1 MAKHWKWAGCLILV
15 TVLCIGS
22 FFLGR
27 FSERIKYL
35 EERLLEE
42 TQVTVEETQVTVEE
56 SLVNETTAPLQTQTS
71 PEDTLQTQT
80 SPENTLQTQISTM
93 EEAVAY
99 LDNRFPELWMSA
111 HTTDGIVD
119 YWWLDDGETITKRE
133 SNEPVGRSSI
143 VNAVTY
149 LLCDDMDIY
158 TVIGYQGIN
167 GSCGPLY
174 AINCIKTADGYQFID
189 PVSGMQGDAMS
200 RYGALLPEATTAT
213 LEEYAEMVLSYPA
226 IAETLQI
233 LCLYENGERFEFYE
247 DNGVFELRT
256 PAAQILYTA
265 QAKSQFDLK
274 NLDFG
279 PEDIGSYQ
287 LSKYL
292 GGVTLTVEEAY
303 ALVDAEPEEVK
314 EKVKTAPDLL
324 LYMLAARIG
333 DNGGCYCNQW
343 GSYTWHTNYTA
354 QKVMQTKLGNCGSC
368 ANLANY
374 LLEGDYEEIGFILHA
389 YYPGNGGGHVYNY
402 IKYQGAYY
410 IVDFSWYIFSAYQLS
425 NDFPVIK
432 LDKLEDYGSC
442 FQRLYGGVSLILAH
456 ESAGRHLP
464 NVFGEQ
470 YGDDHYYVP
479 EGAEYT
485 VLYESGDGYLIGELP
500 FDKKYYD
507 WEKWE

>member
-1 MAKHWKWAGCLILV
+1 MTKKCNWVGCLLLV
-15 TVLCIGS
+15 AALCVCS

-27 FSERIKYL
+27 FSERINYL
-35 EERLLEE
+35 ETRLAEE
-42 TQVTVEETQVTVEE
+42 TQATVEET
-56 SLVNETTAPLQTQTS
+56 LVNETTAPLQTQSS
-71 PEDTLQTQT
+71 PED
-80 SPENTLQTQISTM
+80 TLQTQISTM

-111 HTTDGIVD
+111 HLTDGIVD

-149 LLCDDMDIY
+149 LLCDDMDIC

-167 GSCGPLY
+167 GGCGPLL

-189 PVSGMQGDAMS
+189 PVSGMQGDAMTH
-200 RYGALLPEATTAT
+200 YGALLPEATTAT
-213 LEEYAEMVLSYPA
+213 LEEYAELVLSDPA

-256 PAAQILYTA
+256 PAAQVLYTA
-265 QAKSQFDLK
+265 QAKSQLDLM
-274 NLDFG
+274 NQDHG

-292 GGVTLTVEEAY
+292 GGVTLTVDEAR
-303 ALVDAEPEEVK
+303 ALVDAEPEVVK
-314 EKVKTAPDLL
+314 EAVKTAPDLL
-324 LYMLAARIG
+324 MYMLAAQIG
-333 DNGGCYCNQW
+333 DNGGCYCDLW
-343 GSYTWHTNYTA
+343 DGYTWHTNFTA
-354 QKVMQTKLGNCGSC
+354 KKVMQSKLGNCGSC

-402 IKYQGAYY
+402 IKYQGEYY
-410 IVDFSWYIFSAYQLS
+410 IVDFSWYIFANYQFS
-425 NDFPVIK
+425 NDFPVLK
-432 LDKLEDYGSC
+432 LEKLEDYGSQ

-456 ESAGRHLP
+456 QSAGRHLP
-464 NVFGEQ
+464 NVFGEEF
-470 YGDDHYYVP
+470 GDNHYYVP
-479 EGAEYT
+479 RGAEYT

-500 FDKKYYD
+500 FDKKHYD